1 MGTHAQL
8 SAFECVPF
16 DMEHGKLAR
25 YRFKS
30 TIMNIFRLKHN
41 LILVIGNFLSMIIY
55 YQGA

>member
-25 YRFKS
+25 HRFKS
-30 TIMNIFRLKHN
+30 ILNIFRLKHN
-41 LILVIGNFLSMIIY
+41 LMLVIGNFLSMIIY